1 MTAALRMDKRL
12 TEEEYFAFEARADVR
27 HEYFDG
33 LVFAMVGGTDRH
45 NLIAGDFF
53 TLLNMHL
60 KPPCQVFEQAMR
72 LRIQTERVLRHV
84 YPDMM
89 VSCSPDDRKPLY
101 RQEPV
106 LLAEVLSDSTEDF
119 DRTDKALLYRSIPS
133 LEEHVI
139 VFQDIPKVELF
150 RRRTAWQVETYRI
163 ADTFRLDSVSL
174 DVPVAHLYRRVFP

>member
-12 TEEEYFAFEARADVR
+12 TEDEYFAFEARSELR

-45 NLIAGDFF
+45 NLIAGDFHV
-53 TLLNMHL
+53 LLANHL
-60 KPPCQVFEQAMR
+60 NPPCQVFEQAMK
-72 LRIQTERVLRHV
+72 LRIQTERLVRHV
-84 YPDMM
+84 YPDIM
-89 VSCSPDDRKPLY
+89 VSCSLEDRKPLF
-101 RQEPV
+101 RERPV
-106 LLAEVLSDSTEDF
+106 LLAEVLSNSTEDK

-150 RRRTAWQVETYRI
+150 RRRTAWEPETYKI
-163 ADTFRLDSVSL
+163 ADTFRLDSVGL